1 MKKFSAR
8 SNPFWQYSLAL
19 YAVDRVKEICL
30 DWQDSRGANVNMLLL
45 CCWLAAQGVDI
56 NRVELLQ
63 LQALI
68 EPLDRRFVRQI
79 RHLRRQLDNRP
90 GETEQTLRQ
99 QLLAAEMSAEFM
111 VQNQLYQRIL
121 ELKAV
126 IVVPASAEVG
136 ANGDEAD
143 NRLLSNL
150 NEYLDLIGIEP
161 IDNKH
166 TLVRAAKSVNMQ
178 TL

>member
-1 MKKFSAR
+1 
-8 SNPFWQYSLAL
+8 
-19 YAVDRVKEICL
+19 
-30 DWQDSRGANVNMLLL
+30 MLLL

-161 IDNKH
+161 IDNKY

>member
-1 MKKFSAR
+1 
-8 SNPFWQYSLAL
+8 
-19 YAVDRVKEICL
+19 
-30 DWQDSRGANVNMLLL
+30 MLLL

-150 NEYLDLIGIEP
+150 NEYLDLS
-161 IDNKH
+161 H
-166 TLVRAAKSVNMQ
+166 KS
-178 TL
+178 